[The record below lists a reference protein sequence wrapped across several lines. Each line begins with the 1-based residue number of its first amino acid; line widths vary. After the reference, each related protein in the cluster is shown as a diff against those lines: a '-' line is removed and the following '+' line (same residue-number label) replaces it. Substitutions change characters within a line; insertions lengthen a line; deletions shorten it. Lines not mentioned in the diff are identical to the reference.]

1 MSLKDFNDNSYYV
14 DKLIEAARKEV
25 HDSWSNTNTPQHKRL
40 LKQLHDI
47 ENASKN
53 RNKLSHTMINFLN
66 ITVSKYVHNYYND

>member
-1 MSLKDFNDNSYYV
+1 MCVYLSLKDFNDNSYYV

-47 ENASKN
+47 E
-53 RNKLSHTMINFLN
+53 
-66 ITVSKYVHNYYND
+66 YG

>member
-1 MSLKDFNDNSYYV
+1 MCVYLSLKDFNDNSYYV

-47 ENASKN
+47 ESN
-53 RNKLSHTMINFLN
+53 REI
-66 ITVSKYVHNYYND
+66 IE

>member
-25 HDSWSNTNTPQHKRL
+25 HDFWSDINTPQHKGL

-47 ENASKN
+47 KNASKN
-53 RNKLSHTMINFLN
+53 RNKLSHTMINF
-66 ITVSKYVHNYYND
+66 